1 MNAHPLDRAIWHAL
15 STRQSAFALGGDK
28 ALRLVADIGPFAAAR
43 DDSPDSI
50 KALGELLLSADDRV
64 VLAQVGHS
72 PLPAGTVADTVAD
85 AVQMIA
91 ERLNAP
97 PKVDAKIER
106 LEDRDADAMLRLATM
121 TRPGPFKPRTHV
133 LGAFW
138 GVRERGRLIAMAG
151 ERFKLEGYTE
161 VSAVCTHP
169 DARGRGLGAA
179 LSWHVAASILARG
192 EHPILH
198 AYATNENA
206 IRLYSRLGFVH
217 RASVKITVLARG
229 VAPNA

>member
-1 MNAHPLDRAIWHAL
+1 MNAHPLDRAVWHAL
-15 STRQSAFALGGDK
+15 STRQSAFALGGEK
-28 ALRLVADIGPFAAAR
+28 ALRLVPDIGPFAAAR
-43 DDSPDSI
+43 DDSPDSL

-64 VLAQVGHS
+64 ILAQVGHS

-85 AVQMIA
+85 AVQMVA
-91 ERLNAP
+91 ERLHVP
-97 PKVDAKIER
+97 PKIEAKIER
-106 LEDRDADAMLRLATM
+106 LGDADSDAMLRLATM
-121 TRPGPFKPRTHV
+121 TRPGPFRPRTHM

-138 GVRERGRLIAMAG
+138 GVRENGRLIAMAG
-151 ERFKLEGYTE
+151 ERLKLQGYTE

-179 LSWHVAASILARG
+179 LSWHVAASILERG
-192 EHPILH
+192 ELPILH

-217 RASVKITVLARG
+217 RNSVKITVLARG
-229 VAPNA
+229 GAPNA

>member
-1 MNAHPLDRAIWHAL
+1 MNAHPLDKVIWHAL
-15 STRQSAFALGGDK
+15 STRQSAFALGGEM
-28 ALRLVADIGPFAAAR
+28 ALRLVPDIGPFAAAR
-43 DDSPDSI
+43 DDSPDSLE
-50 KALGELLLSADDRV
+50 ALGELLLSADDRV
-64 VLAQVGHS
+64 ILAQVGHS

-85 AVQMIA
+85 AVQMVA

-97 PKVDAKIER
+97 PTIDAKIQR
-106 LEDRDADAMLRLATM
+106 LEDADSDAMLRLATM
-121 TRPGPFKPRTHV
+121 TRPGPFSPRTHV

-138 GVRERGRLIAMAG
+138 GVRESGRLIAMAG
-151 ERFKLEGYTE
+151 ERFKLDGFTE

-179 LSWHVAASILARG
+179 LSWHAAASILARG
-192 EHPILH
+192 ELPILH

-217 RASVKITVLARG
+217 RSSVKITVLMRCR
-229 VAPNA
+229 APNA